1 MGHARVLLDF
11 RVRTA
16 HTDRYEEASKYVL
29 VNVES
34 LSGAWRGKKKK
45 RKGKDKK

>member
-11 RVRTA
+11 HIRTA
-16 HTDRYEEASKYVL
+16 HTDRYEETSKPVL

-34 LSGAWRGKKKK
+34 LGGAWRGKK
-45 RKGKDKK
+45 